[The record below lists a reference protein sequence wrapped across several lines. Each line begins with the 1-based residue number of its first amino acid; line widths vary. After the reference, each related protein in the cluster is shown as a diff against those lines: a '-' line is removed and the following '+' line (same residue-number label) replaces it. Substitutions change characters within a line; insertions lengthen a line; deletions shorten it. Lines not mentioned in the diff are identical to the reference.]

1 MNPMVSVRVE
11 GEREEEDPAVSAILS
26 LGKEEVKQ
34 TNKQTN
40 KQSPFVFFSSSKY

>member
-26 LGKEEVKQ
+26 LVLSAVGRKK
-34 TNKQTN
+34 
-40 KQSPFVFFSSSKY
+40 